1 MTYLDEY
8 LGAFIFDKNQKFFFS
23 QTGSNYMIPD
33 EENFEATIEYIDNI
47 SMFTSPGVFG
57 LHSNAEI
64 QYYTSAAKEL
74 WLNII
79 ELQTS
84 DGGGSGG
91 INREDLITQIAD
103 DILTKLPDPFD
114 EYNIRK
120 SFDIPSPTQVVL
132 LQELERMNILIVK
145 MRNSIKDLK
154 RALNGEIGMSLDLD
168 VLGSSFFNGF
178 LPPMWAK
185 LAPQTQKNLVNWMTH
200 FERRFKQ
207 YRDWIDV
214 EEPKVIWLSGLH
226 IPESYLTGLI
236 QTTCR
241 SKGWALDKS
250 TMYTEV
256 TKIFDEKEITKRL
269 DQGTYVQGLYIEGA
283 RWSMDKDC
291 LDIQNPKE
299 LVTQMPL
306 VQIIPVEANKIK
318 LRGTIKTPIYIT
330 QLRRN
335 AMGVGLVCEADLK
348 TDQHISHWI
357 LQGVAMM
364 LNID

>member
-1 MTYLDEY
+1 M
-8 LGAFIFDKNQKFFFS
+8 
-23 QTGSNYMIPD
+23 
-33 EENFEATIEYIDNI
+33 
-47 SMFTSPGVFG
+47 
-57 LHSNAEI
+57 
-64 QYYTSAAKEL
+64 
-74 WLNII
+74 
-79 ELQTS
+79 
-84 DGGGSGG
+84 
-91 INREDLITQIAD
+91 
-103 DILTKLPDPFD
+103 
-114 EYNIRK
+114 
-120 SFDIPSPTQVVL
+120 L
-132 LQELERMNILIVK
+132 LQELERMNKLIVR
-145 MRNSIKDLK
+145 MGVSISDLK
-154 RALNGEIGMSLDLD
+154 RALNGEIGMSQDLD
-168 VLGSSFFNGF
+168 ILGSSFFNGF

-185 LAPQTQKNLVNWMTH
+185 LAPQTEKNLVNWMTH

-207 YRDWIDV
+207 YRDWVDI

-250 TMYTEV
+250 TMYTQV
-256 TKIFDEKEITKRL
+256 TKIFDEKEVTKRL

-283 RWSMDKDC
+283 RWNIEKDC
-291 LDIQNPKE
+291 LDVQNPKE
-299 LVTQMPL
+299 LVTLMPL

-318 LRGTIKTPIYIT
+318 LRGTIKTPVYIT